1 MLYKHTHENKLRK
14 LLQIMSGSIL
24 RRCIDWENDE
34 LTIELLSIQIF
45 AQQELNELLKFA
57 QKQDNTTLTAAVLN
71 ALADCN
77 DTSDF
82 IILHLPADFCREFVL
97 QKKRSGDTLTTSFC
111 CLEKHHLTALAF
123 KKQILNIDF
132 FNIISFLLYFRLVF

>member
-71 ALADCN
+71 ALADRN

-82 IILHLPADFCREFVL
+82 II
-97 QKKRSGDTLTTSFC
+97 
-111 CLEKHHLTALAF
+111 
-123 KKQILNIDF
+123 
-132 FNIISFLLYFRLVF
+132 